1 VNKPSLEIQLFD
13 FHWDLGPQYTQSGVP
28 LTRKALTSLGD
39 SSKST
44 VNEIRK
50 VLSLRTKSSSSRP
63 LSMYSSITSLAHIVQ
78 RGQVQGRHRISNSLR
93 RRTTSAVPSI
103 ALCLTCAHFQSTLKK
118 FVFFPSIYP
127 SDQYIQR
134 WQARKQK
141 MLEAAAHGDGPP
153 TPHTPKSFG
162 RSSTTAPHSHLAHR
176 DGEDTMSYGAET
188 HPEPMVM
195 SHHFNRSQTGSLQFT
210 LGNSHGTLGN
220 SSLQDGIGAHAVLT
234 RLNRS
239 RSHANLGTVLERI
252 DEAPP
257 PPTPA
262 KRFGRIWT
270 EI

>member
-1 VNKPSLEIQLFD
+1 
-13 FHWDLGPQYTQSGVP
+13 
-28 LTRKALTSLGD
+28 
-39 SSKST
+39 
-44 VNEIRK
+44 
-50 VLSLRTKSSSSRP
+50 
-63 LSMYSSITSLAHIVQ
+63 
-78 RGQVQGRHRISNSLR
+78 
-93 RRTTSAVPSI
+93 
-103 ALCLTCAHFQSTLKK
+103 
-118 FVFFPSIYP
+118 
-127 SDQYIQR
+127 
-134 WQARKQK
+134 
-141 MLEAAAHGDGPP
+141 
-153 TPHTPKSFG
+153 
-162 RSSTTAPHSHLAHR
+162 
-176 DGEDTMSYGAET
+176 
-188 HPEPMVM
+188 MVM